1 MMKIDKKALHE
12 ATVATTLALPINWFL
27 SFFVLQILLWL
38 DFQSAFFLSLIQVIV
53 LTIFSVIRKYFIRV
67 NFKRRAYENTK
78 LRNERRSK
86 A

>member
-1 MMKIDKKALHE
+1 MNIDKKALYE
-12 ATVATTLALPINWFL
+12 ATVDTTLALPINWFL

-78 LRNERRSK
+78 LRNQRRSK

>member
-12 ATVATTLALPINWFL
+12 ATVDTTLALPINWFL

-38 DFQSAFFLSLIQVIV
+38 DLQSAFFLSLIQVFV

>member
-1 MMKIDKKALHE
+1 MKIDKKALHE
-12 ATVATTLALPINWFL
+12 ATVATTFALPINWFL